1 MGGFL
6 MDFKTI
12 IDLLSRSNI
21 NQEAMY
27 ELVGEASSLDLREED
42 NLRKYGIS
50 KEHKPNPIVGMGLF
64 MDGDGLPLSCNIY
77 PSNKN
82 EQETLLPEENKIV
95 NNFKLIDLSLLGIII
110 VNDCSNN
117 ELNPSIKR

>member
-27 ELVGEASSLDLREED
+27 ELVGEASSLDLSDES
-42 NLRKYGIS
+42 NLRKIIQKGATIAG
-50 KEHKPNPIVGMGLF
+50 KTIPV
-64 MDGDGLPLSCNIY
+64 
-77 PSNKN
+77 
-82 EQETLLPEENKIV
+82 EQED
-95 NNFKLIDLSLLGIII
+95 KLISLLKEKGITS
-110 VNDCSNN
+110 DL
-117 ELNPSIKR
+117 LNILK